1 MTVGANEIPA
11 KFAVSILSIE
21 FLVHGWDYAAATRHP
36 IDVTESLAEYVLGL
50 ANTVITPQGRATVGF
65 GDPVPVAENA
75 AAFDRLIAFSGR
87 DPAARA

>member
-1 MTVGANEIPA
+1 
-11 KFAVSILSIE
+11 
-21 FLVHGWDYAAATRHP
+21 
-36 IDVTESLAEYVLGL
+36 
-50 ANTVITPQGRATVGF
+50 VGF